1 MVNVMDSGWVI
12 NLKSFFISLVVAVL
26 LGPLFIPLLR
36 RLKLGQNVRS
46 DGPARHLQKSGTP
59 TMGGIIFLAG
69 VTVSGI
75 LLASR
80 SAEGLMVLGITLAFG
95 LIGFLDDFIKVY
107 LKRPL
112 GLRARE
118 KLLGQVLFSILFCS
132 LCISVLGRG
141 TGFVVPFSGF
151 FVPGGLSW
159 DPGIILFFVI
169 GVVVIISAANAVNL
183 TDGLDGLAAGV
194 TVLVSL
200 AFMFVSHDMGKPGV
214 AVIMAAV
221 AGGCLGFLFFNRYPA
236 SVFMG
241 DTGSLALGA
250 CLGAAAVVTRSEFF
264 LLIIGG
270 VFVLETLSVIL
281 QVISFQLFGRR
292 IFRMSPLHHHFE
304 LCNWSERK
312 VVLVFWLA
320 TLVFIA
326 AGMAG
331 FYKLN

>member
-1 MVNVMDSGWVI
+1 MDSGWVI
-12 NLKSFFISLVVAVL
+12 NLKSFLISSVVAIL
-26 LGPLFIPLLR
+26 LGPLVIPLLR

-69 VTVSGI
+69 ITVSGL
-75 LLASR
+75 LLAGR
-80 SAEGLMVLGITLAFG
+80 STEGLMVLGITLAFG

-118 KLLGQVLFSILFCS
+118 KLLGQALFSVLFCALSIS
-132 LCISVLGRG
+132 ALGRG
-141 TGFVVPFSGF
+141 TVFVIPFSGF
-151 FVPGGLSW
+151 FVTGGLSW
-159 DPGIILFFVI
+159 EPGVILFYVI

-200 AFMFVSHDMGKPGV
+200 AYVFISQGLGNPGV

-221 AGGCLGFLFFNRYPA
+221 AGGCLGFLFFNRHPA

-250 CLGAAAVVTRSEFF
+250 CLGAAAITTKSELF

-304 LCNWSERK
+304 LCNWSEKK

-320 TLVFIA
+320 ALVFIA
-326 AGMAG
+326 AGLAG
-331 FYKLN
+331 FYKLIG

>member
-1 MVNVMDSGWVI
+1 MDSGWVI
-12 NLKSFFISLVVAVL
+12 NLKSFLISLVVAVL
-26 LGPLFIPLLR
+26 LGPLVIPLLR

-59 TMGGIIFLAG
+59 TMGGVIFLAG
-69 VTVSGI
+69 VTVSGL
-75 LLASR
+75 LLAGR

-95 LIGFLDDFIKVY
+95 LIGLLDDFIKVY
-107 LKRPL
+107 FKRPL

-118 KLLGQVLFSILFCS
+118 KLLGQVLFSILFCI
-132 LCISVLGRG
+132 LCLSALGRG
-141 TGFVVPFSGF
+141 TVFFVPFSGF

-159 DPGIILFFVI
+159 EPGVILFTVI
-169 GVVVIISAANAVNL
+169 GVVVIVSTANAVNL

-200 AFMFVSHDMGKPGV
+200 AYMFISKDLGKNGV

-221 AGGCLGFLFFNRYPA
+221 AGGCLGFLFFNRHPA

-250 CLGAAAVVTRSEFF
+250 CLGAAAIVTRTELF

-281 QVISFQLFGRR
+281 QVISFQLFDRR
-292 IFRMSPLHHHFE
+292 IFLMSPLHHHFE

-312 VVLVFWLA
+312 VALVFWVA

-326 AGMAG
+326 AGLAG

>member
-1 MVNVMDSGWVI
+1 MDSGWII
-12 NLKSFFISLVVAVL
+12 NLNSFLISLVVAIL
-26 LGPLFIPLLR
+26 LGPLVIPLLR
-36 RLKLGQNVRS
+36 KLKLGQNVRS

-69 VTVSGI
+69 ITVSGL
-75 LLASR
+75 LLAGR
-80 SAEGLMVLGITLAFG
+80 STEGLMVLGISLAFG

-107 LKRPL
+107 MKRPL

-118 KLLGQVLFSILFCS
+118 KLLGQVLFSFLFCS
-132 LCISVLGRG
+132 LCISALGRG
-141 TGFVVPFSGF
+141 TDFVVPFSGF
-151 FVPGGLSW
+151 FIPGGLSW
-159 DPGIILFFVI
+159 EPGVILFYII
-169 GVVVIISAANAVNL
+169 GVIVIIGTANAVNL
-183 TDGLDGLAAGV
+183 TDGLDGLAAGA

-200 AFMFVSHDMGKPGV
+200 AYMFVSQDLGKHGV

-221 AGGCLGFLFFNRYPA
+221 AGGCLGFLFFNRHPA

-250 CLGAAAVVTRSEFF
+250 CLGAAAIATRSEFF

-312 VVLVFWLA
+312 VVLTFWLA

-326 AGMAG
+326 AGLAG
-331 FYKLN
+331 FYKLIG

>member
-1 MVNVMDSGWVI
+1 MDLGWVI
-12 NLKSFFISLVVAVL
+12 NLKSFLISLVVAIL
-26 LGPLFIPLLR
+26 LGPLVIPLLR

-46 DGPARHLQKSGTP
+46 DGPAGHLRKSGTP
-59 TMGGIIFLAG
+59 TMGGIIFLSG
-69 VTVSGI
+69 VTVSGL

-80 SAEGLMVLGITLAFG
+80 FAEGLMVLGITLAFG

-107 LKRPL
+107 FKRPL

-118 KLLGQVLFSILFCS
+118 KLLGQVLFSILFCA
-132 LCISVLGRG
+132 LCISALGRG
-141 TGFVVPFSGF
+141 TGFVMPFSGF
-151 FVPGGLSW
+151 FVPGGLTW
-159 DPGIILFFVI
+159 DPGIIMFFVI
-169 GVVVIISAANAVNL
+169 GVVVIISTANSVNL

-194 TVLVSL
+194 TVMVSL
-200 AFMFVSHDMGKPGV
+200 AYVFVSQGLGKPGV
-214 AVIMAAV
+214 AAIMAAV
-221 AGGCLGFLFFNRYPA
+221 AGGCLGFLFFNRHPA

-250 CLGAAAVVTRSEFF
+250 SLGAAAVVTRSELF

-312 VVLVFWLA
+312 VVLAFWLA
-320 TLVFIA
+320 TLVFIT
-326 AGMAG
+326 AGLAG
-331 FYKLN
+331 FYKLI